1 MQPCC
6 CTCEAAAP
14 SESSSC
20 SLVVPFEDLGTVLPF
35 HLGDNQHQ
43 HSAAFVNRV
52 RYLFEFAFLT
62 CKTTFTRS
70 DHCLPLNQS
79 VSQSVSLFKVFFFN
93 FFLFVSIVLF
103 MTSSKLIHGF
113 LQKTTPFLAYLRI
126 HFLWDPSPIIAL
138 SWQSVTGCSF

>member
-1 MQPCC
+1 MVTRVVLELDVLVPLAVERIILIQNRIYSFSPTNYRLSSQEVLSSC

-35 HLGDNQHQ
+35 HLGDNHHQ

-52 RYLFEFAFLT
+52 RCVFEFAFLT

-79 VSQSVSLFKVFFFN
+79 VSQSVSLFKVFFFI
-93 FFLFVSIVLF
+93 FFYLSALF
-103 MTSSKLIHGF
+103 
-113 LQKTTPFLAYLRI
+113 YL
-126 HFLWDPSPIIAL
+126 
-138 SWQSVTGCSF
+138 